1 MKIKDDTGI
10 SRKTTTIRKGGKRKK
25 ESRKEIT
32 KEEIGREEK
41 SVRNKRRKNGKT
53 KEKRLVCIFAVKQRT
68 EDP

>member
-1 MKIKDDTGI
+1 MV
-10 SRKTTTIRKGGKRKK
+10 
-25 ESRKEIT
+25 
-32 KEEIGREEK
+32 KEERIKKGNYKGRKGREEK